1 MWETAGNPL
10 TLHCMLGGDIK
21 TRLSNKTQD
30 KAQSVVLAATAA
42 AFSIKLQDFY
52 SLWALGPYV
61 VVLLRRLPPDGR
73 TQREGGKIGFLP
85 VRGKACWFR
94 MTAGLKIT
102 LEASLRRHPLPLIL
116 AGAFVLCK
124 ADTRRTFFNP
134 DRTPQQYCGIP
145 HPLASCGTVS

>member
-30 KAQSVVLAATAA
+30 KAQSVILAAIAA

-52 SLWALGPYV
+52 SVWVLVPYI
-61 VVLLRRLPPDGR
+61 VVLLRRLPPHGR

-102 LEASLRRHPLPLIL
+102 LEASLRRRPLFSPGL
-116 AGAFVLCK
+116 LCCVK
-124 ADTRRTFFNP
+124 QTQDARFLTPT
-134 DRTPQQYCGIP
+134 RTPQQYCGVP
-145 HPLASCGTVS
+145 HPLASWGTVS